1 MKRIVGFNIYQGI
14 GLSVGALLLV
24 WIVEAETVLSYI
36 VMFGLVAV
44 LAWQELV
51 RRRRAKRSRAHSDTG
66 RGPKALLGAGRSR
79 GSR

>member
-24 WIVEAETVLSYI
+24 WIVEAETVLSYV
-36 VMFGLVAV
+36 VMFGLVAA

-51 RRRRAKRSRAHSDTG
+51 RRRRAKRSRAHPDAG